1 MTATTENGHRRDLL
15 RKDSDGPVMWD
26 AYPNDPPYDEQPDT
40 GAPTEVDEASTA
52 DPNALDSGRPAR
64 PAMLPVLPEW
74 ARTAGGVRR
83 NVRHAAPILA
93 NRTAHHGLRR
103 GYAVRPVGWA
113 FRGGWRLTIRLL
125 RFAVDAETLAMQ
137 RKAAREGNGKARAY
151 ERKERHKTRRE
162 RTAKTAGVLAGVALV
177 AWLLW
182 SPETPFVLRAVLAVG
197 VLTVLVANGLPAP
210 DPDPDSDTRAQ
221 VPFGGDPATSLV
233 RSDRVVWVFDKAK
246 IPGVMTVGGTSRRDR
261 DPEGWQAVVD
271 LPSGTTF
278 AEAQARHLNL
288 CSAWPVAKER
298 LYLRRGAHEGQ
309 VHMTLFDEDPM
320 LAESARSPL
329 ATLGSFCL
337 WDEIPIGTTVFGDS
351 YGLVLPGTAGV
362 WICSAPGMGK
372 TRLVLKILAAGVLA
386 RALVLVHDGKGE
398 GDLLAPYGAAAVWAT
413 EGCDAAGAKSC
424 GEMLDAVHDLRTE
437 RAKKISE
444 LRREDHT
451 LMPHGQITPAVT
463 ENPEY
468 GLPLAFAA
476 IDELNL
482 LAPQDP
488 KIQERVAGMSQVF
501 RSGGIIPVIAGQ
513 RFDADTLGAA
523 QASLGIRVAFR
534 TMNAGESN
542 LVLGTG
548 KVSDGH
554 DTSRWPEH
562 YQGVCLINPAGVQ
575 AHRGIQ
581 QVKTH
586 ILTADDHLRIG
597 RLGAE
602 IRRRDAR
609 TAAVERPQAARDL
622 LARVFDAVGSDNVVP
637 VDELA
642 ERLGIVD
649 VETLVADLREGH
661 IPVEPSRQ
669 HGNRR
674 AVRRRD
680 LPSA

>member
-1 MTATTENGHRRDLL
+1 MTTATENGRSRPRL
-15 RKDSDGPVMWD
+15 RKDSDGPVMWE
-26 AYPNDPPYDEQPDT
+26 AYPKDPPYDEVLDVT
-40 GAPTEVDEASTA
+40 EAEAPPAP
-52 DPNALDSGRPAR
+52 DPNAQDSGRPAR

-74 ARTAGGVRR
+74 ARSAGGVRR
-83 NVRHAAPILA
+83 NVRHAAPILI
-93 NRTAHHGLRR
+93 NRTAHHGIKR

-125 RFAVDAETLAMQ
+125 RFAVDAETLEMQ
-137 RKAAREGNGKARAY
+137 RKAARDGNGKARAY

-162 RTAKTAGVLAGVALV
+162 RTAKTAGVLAGVTLV
-177 AWLLW
+177 VWLLW
-182 SPETPFVLRAVLAVG
+182 SPETHPVLRLVLA
-197 VLTVLVANGLPAP
+197 LAALAVLVANGLPVQ
-210 DPDPDSDTRAQ
+210 DPDPEGDARTQS
-221 VPFGGDPATSLV
+221 PFSGDPATSLV

-261 DPEGWQAVVD
+261 DPEGWQSVVD

-278 AEAQARHLNL
+278 DEAQARHLNL
-288 CSAWPVAKER
+288 CSAWPVSKER

-320 LAESARSPL
+320 LVDSARSPL
-329 ATLGSFCL
+329 AALGSFRL
-337 WDEIPIGTTVFGDS
+337 WDQIPIGTTVFGDP

-386 RALVLVHDGKGE
+386 RALVLFHDGKGE
-398 GDLLAPYGAAAVWAT
+398 GDLSPYEAAALWAT

-444 LRREDHT
+444 LRREDHR
-451 LMPHGQITPAVT
+451 LMPQGQITPAVT

-468 GLPLAFAA
+468 GLPLAIAA
-476 IDELNL
+476 LDELNL

-513 RFDADTLGAA
+513 RFDAATLGAA

-562 YQGVCLINPAGVQ
+562 YQGVCLINPAGPQ

-586 ILTADDHLRIG
+586 ILTAEDHLRIG
-597 RLGAE
+597 KLGAE

-609 TAAVERPQAARDL
+609 TAAVSRPQAARDL
-622 LARVFDAVGSDNVVP
+622 LARVSDAMAGDNVVP

-642 ERLGIVD
+642 ERLGVAD
-649 VETLVADLREGH
+649 VEVLVAELRAAGV
-661 IPVEPSRQ
+661 PVEPSRQ

-680 LPSA
+680 VLARLG